1 MRGKGKGSTSTH
13 PHLRRTKIVATIGPA
28 SASRETLAGLL
39 QAGMDA
45 ARLNL
50 SHGEREFHRRVIEE
64 LRALAVQMGRP
75 LAIILDTRGPEVRI
89 GRLAEGKLQVKRG
102 QRLTLRWGDFL
113 GLVAEGEVPISHDLA
128 SKLRPGARIIVGDGE
143 LELEVVAVRPGSEQV
158 ECTALNDGLLAEGKR
173 LSVPGVSLGLPP
185 LSERDLE
192 DLQLARELQ
201 VEYVAASFVRCA
213 ADLRKLREAIGDE
226 EVELIAKVE
235 TREALENIEEIL
247 EAADGLMVARGDLGL
262 AIELERLPLVQKRLI
277 RLANR
282 AGKPVIT
289 ATQMLKSMVASPRP
303 TRAEVTDVANAIL
316 DGTDAVM
323 LSEETATGRYPVE
336 AVSMMAKIAMAVEED
351 YPFLRALRRPAPT
364 PAPVDGSS
372 ASEPATMSVAE
383 AIGRAACELARDL
396 DAVIITS
403 TRSGSTAKL
412 IAKLRPPSPIIAVT
426 PSPRVQNKLALV
438 WGVQPL
444 LMPFTE
450 ATDEMVR
457 LAVATARERGWLE
470 AGERAVV
477 TAGVP
482 FGVRGI
488 TNLIKVEE
496 AGAAG
501 S

>member
-1 MRGKGKGSTSTH
+1 M
-13 PHLRRTKIVATIGPA
+13 ATIGPA
-28 SASRETLAGLL
+28 SASKETLAGML

-50 SHGEREFHRRVIEE
+50 SHGERGFHQRVIED
-64 LRALAVQMGRP
+64 LRALAAQMGRP

-89 GRLAEGKLQVKRG
+89 GRLKGGKHQVERG
-102 QRLTLRWGDFL
+102 QRLILRWGEFL
-113 GLVAEGEVPISHDLA
+113 GAEGEVPISYDLA
-128 SKLRPGARIIVGDGE
+128 RELRPGMKLIVGDGE
-143 LELEVVAVRPGSEQV
+143 LELEAVAVRPEQV
-158 ECTALNDGLLAEGKR
+158 ECVALNDGFLVEGKR
-173 LSVPGVSLGLPP
+173 LSAPGVMMELPP
-185 LSERDLE
+185 LNERDLE

-213 ADLRKLREAIGDE
+213 ADLEALREAIGDE

-247 EAADGLMVARGDLGL
+247 KLADGLMVARGDLGL
-262 AIELERLPLVQKRLI
+262 AIPLERLPLVQKRLI

-336 AVSMMAKIAMAVEED
+336 AVSMMAKIAMTVEED
-351 YPFLRALRRPAPT
+351 YPFLGALRRPASESVPSR
-364 PAPVDGSS
+364 PGSDDEDGAISM
-372 ASEPATMSVAE
+372 TVAE

-426 PSPRVQNKLALV
+426 PSLRVQGKLALV

-450 ATDEMVR
+450 ATDEMIR
-457 LAVATARERGWLE
+457 LAVATARERGWLIK
-470 AGERAVV
+470 GTRAVV

-488 TNLIKVEE
+488 TNLIKVEV
-496 AGAAG
+496 ADGDDAAG